1 MHSAFIPSMSVDY
14 YLDWNATALLSPSVV
29 NHYRD
34 ALHHLDCNPHS
45 QHRRGREASVAVEK
59 ARERIASL
67 VGATPKQVRF
77 TSGATESNSWVLSH
91 FARQSGAL
99 IGSSIEHPAVGDWLD
114 ERIPVL
120 NSGIV
125 SMEALRERLSKRGV
139 ALVSI
144 MAANN
149 ETGVIQPVADIHRLC
164 QQFGV
169 PYHCDAAQVFNR
181 VDWNGSADFI
191 TLSGHKMGSPIGVG
205 AIVLSQEIAPLLRGG
220 AQERGSRAGT
230 VNAPLINTWGYVAE
244 QVQSM
249 DSAKQKQFESRLLS
263 ETSAKIVGA
272 GIERLP
278 NTTLALF
285 DVPGDMI
292 VMALDM
298 KGIAVSTG
306 SACSSAS
313 SKDSFVLEAM
323 GLSGKPVRFSWG
335 HTTDLEAVTP
345 TIIETIKELEST
357 CVW

>member
-1 MHSAFIPSMSVDY
+1 MIVNG

-29 NHYRD
+29 NHYCN
-34 ALHHLDCNPHS
+34 ALTQLDCNPHS

-59 ARERIASL
+59 ARESIAEL
-67 VGATPKQVRF
+67 VGVAPKQVRF
-77 TSGATESNSWVLSH
+77 TSGATEANSWVLSH
-91 FARQSGAL
+91 FANRPGAV

-120 NSGIV
+120 TSGVV
-125 SMEALRERLSKRGV
+125 SMEALRERLNQGEV

-149 ETGVIQPVADIHRLC
+149 ETGVVQPVDEIHRLC

-181 VDWNGSADFI
+181 IEWAGTADFI
-191 TLSGHKMGSPIGVG
+191 TLSGHKMGAPIGVG
-205 AIVLSQEIAPLLRGG
+205 ALVLSQELERLLRGG

-230 VNAPLINTWGYVAE
+230 VNAPLIDTWGHVAKHVE
-244 QVQSM
+244 SM
-249 DSAKQKQFESRLLS
+249 NSVNQAQFESLLLS
-263 ETSAKIVGA
+263 ETSARIVGS
-272 GIERLP
+272 GSVRLP

-298 KGIAVSTG
+298 KEIAVSTG

-335 HTTDLEAVTP
+335 HTTDLDAVTP
-345 TIIETIKELEST
+345 IIIETITELEKT